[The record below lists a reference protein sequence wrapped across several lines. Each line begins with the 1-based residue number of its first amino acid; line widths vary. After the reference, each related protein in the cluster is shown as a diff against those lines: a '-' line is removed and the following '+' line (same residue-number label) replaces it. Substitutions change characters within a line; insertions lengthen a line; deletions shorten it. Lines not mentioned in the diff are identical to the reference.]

1 MSEEQLAG
9 DNTGLSS
16 AWAALSYS
24 YCCHE
29 LTRNGMLWAAQSNTE
44 LTQTRCH
51 CTQGKAIGWS
61 VSLT

>member
-1 MSEEQLAG
+1 MITQGCAQL
-9 DNTGLSS
+9 L
-16 AWAALSYS
+16 L

-29 LTRNGMLWAAQSNTE
+29 LTRNGGMLWAAQSNTE

-51 CTQGKAIGWS
+51 CAQGKAIGWS